1 MPAFAWKGKNRLGE
15 IQDGVIVSDSRD
27 AAVLTLRRNGVEVVS
42 IKTQES
48 KSTKFLGKVKA
59 KDLAIFTRQ
68 FSVMID
74 AGLPLVQ
81 CLEIL
86 GSQQADKG
94 FKKVIEAVREDVE
107 KGASLQAALSK
118 HPKAF
123 NDLYVN
129 MVGAGEAGGI
139 LDIILQRLSIYI
151 EKAVKLASKVK
162 SAMIYPIAVIS
173 IAIIVVYVIMVK
185 VIPVFSSMYE
195 GLGASLPFPTQVC
208 ISLSNILVN
217 YGWIVGLFIAGVVV
231 GLKYYYKTVGGK
243 LQLDSLTLKIPVI
256 GDILRKVAVARFCR
270 TLGTLTAS
278 GVPILEGMDITART
292 AGNQVIANAILKA
305 KDAVEAGRNISGPL
319 AESKVFPPMVTQMV
333 GVGEATGALDAMLNK
348 VADFY
353 EDEVDNAVAGLTSL
367 MEPIIIAVL
376 GGIIGFIV
384 IAMYMPIFNLA
395 NVFSKDDA

>member
-15 IQDGVIVSDSRD
+15 VQEGLIVSDTKD
-27 AAVLTLRRNGVEVVS
+27 AASVTLKRNGIQIIS
-42 IKTQES
+42 IKAQQS
-48 KSTKFLGKVKA
+48 AGTKGFGKVKA

-86 GSQQADKG
+86 GAQQEDKG
-94 FKKVIEAVREDVE
+94 FQKIIAAVRQDVE
-107 KGASLQAALSK
+107 QGATLQTALSK

-139 LDIILQRLSIYI
+139 LDVILQRLSGYI
-151 EKAVKLASKVK
+151 EKAVKLTAKVK

-173 IAIIVVYVIMVK
+173 IALIVVVIIMVK
-185 VIPVFSSMYE
+185 VIPVFSAMYE
-195 GLGASLPFPTQVC
+195 GLGSTLPLPTRIC
-208 ISLSNILVN
+208 IGISNVLIRYSYVVIAFSVLIYFGTRQYYRTVN
-217 YGWIVGLFIAGVVV
+217 
-231 GLKYYYKTVGGK
+231 GK
-243 LQLDSLTLKIPVI
+243 LQIDGLMLKIPVL
-256 GDILRKVAVARFCR
+256 GNILLKVAVARFCR
-270 TLGTLTAS
+270 TLGTLISS

-292 AGNQVIANAILKA
+292 SGNQVVQNGILKA
-305 KDAVEAGRNISGPL
+305 KEAVEQGRNIATPL
-319 AESKVFPPMVTQMV
+319 AETKIFPPMVVQMV
-333 GVGEATGALDAMLNK
+333 GVGEATGALDAMLSK

-353 EDEVDNAVAGLTSL
+353 EDEVDNAVAGMTSL
-367 MEPIIIAVL
+367 MEPVMIAML

-384 IAMYMPIFNLA
+384 VAMYMPIFQLA
-395 NVFSKDDA
+395 NVVGKD

>member
-1 MPAFAWKGKNRLGE
+1 MPAYAWKGKNRMGE
-15 IQDGVIVSDSRD
+15 VQDGVIVSDSRD
-27 AAVLTLRRNGVEVVS
+27 AAVLTLRRNGVEVVT
-42 IKTQES
+42 IKAQES
-48 KSTKFLGKVKA
+48 KTTKTFGKVKA

-94 FKKVIEAVREDVE
+94 FKRVIEAVREDVE

-123 NDLYVN
+123 SDLYVN

-173 IAIIVVYVIMVK
+173 IAAIVVYVIMVK
-185 VIPVFSSMYE
+185 VIPVFSAMYE
-195 GLGASLPFPTQVC
+195 GLGSSLPFPTQVC
-208 ISLSNILVN
+208 IMLSNILVH
-217 YGWIVGLFIAGVVV
+217 YGWVVGLFIIAIFVA
-231 GLKYYYKTVGGK
+231 LKYYYKTVGGK
-243 LQLDSLTLKIPVI
+243 LQIDSIILKIPVI
-256 GDILRKVAVARFCR
+256 GDLLRKVAVARFCR

-305 KDAVEAGRNISGPL
+305 KDAVEAGRNISAPL
-319 AESKVFPPMVTQMV
+319 AETKVFPAMVTQMV

-384 IAMYMPIFNLA
+384 VAMYMPIFNLA
-395 NVFSKDDA
+395 NVFSKSDE

>member
-15 IQDGVIVSDSRD
+15 VQEGLIVSDTKD
-27 AAVLTLRRNGVEVVS
+27 AASVTLKRNGIQIIS
-42 IKTQES
+42 IKAQQS
-48 KSTKFLGKVKA
+48 AGTKGFGKVKA

-86 GSQQADKG
+86 GAQQEDKG
-94 FKKVIEAVREDVE
+94 FQKIIAAVRQDVE
-107 KGASLQAALSK
+107 QGATLQTALSK

-139 LDIILQRLSIYI
+139 LDVILQRLSGYI
-151 EKAVKLASKVK
+151 EKAVKLTAKVK

-173 IAIIVVYVIMVK
+173 IALIVVVIIMVK
-185 VIPVFSSMYE
+185 VIPVFSAMYE
-195 GLGASLPFPTQVC
+195 GLGAGLPMPTRIC
-208 ISLSNILVN
+208 IGISNVLIRYSYVVIAFSVLIYFGTRQYYRTVN
-217 YGWIVGLFIAGVVV
+217 
-231 GLKYYYKTVGGK
+231 GK
-243 LQLDSLTLKIPVI
+243 LQIDGLMLKIPVL
-256 GDILRKVAVARFCR
+256 GDILLKVAVARFCR
-270 TLGTLTAS
+270 TLGTLISS

-292 AGNQVIANAILKA
+292 SGNQVVQNAILKS
-305 KDAVEAGRNISGPL
+305 KEAVEQGRNIATPL
-319 AESKVFPPMVTQMV
+319 AETKIFPPMVVQMV
-333 GVGEATGALDAMLNK
+333 GVGEATGALDAMLSK

-353 EDEVDNAVAGLTSL
+353 EDEVDNAVAGMTSL
-367 MEPIIIAVL
+367 MEPVMIAML

-384 IAMYMPIFNLA
+384 VAMYMPIFQLA
-395 NVFSKDDA
+395 NVVGKD

>member
-1 MPAFAWKGKNRLGE
+1 MPAFAWKGKNRMGE
-15 IQDGVIVSDSRD
+15 VQDGVIVSDSRD
-27 AAVLTLRRNGVEVVS
+27 AAVLALRRNGVEVIT
-42 IKTQES
+42 IKAQES
-48 KSTKFLGKVKA
+48 KATKTFGKVKA

-123 NDLYVN
+123 SDLYVN

-173 IAIIVVYVIMVK
+173 IAAIVVYVIMVK
-185 VIPVFSSMYE
+185 VIPVFSAMYE
-195 GLGASLPFPTQVC
+195 GLGSSLPFPTQVC
-208 ISLSNILVN
+208 IMLSNILVH
-217 YGWIVGLFIAGVVV
+217 YGWAVGLFIVIVFVA
-231 GLKYYYKTVGGK
+231 LKYYYKTVGGK
-243 LQLDSLTLKIPVI
+243 LQIDGIFLKIPII
-256 GDILRKVAVARFCR
+256 GDLLRKVAVARFCR

-305 KDAVEAGRNISGPL
+305 KDAVEAGRNISAPL
-319 AESKVFPPMVTQMV
+319 AETKVFPPMVTQMV

-384 IAMYMPIFNLA
+384 VAMYMPIFNLA
-395 NVFSKDDA
+395 NVFSKSDE